1 MTCTIFVFDS
11 VCLLMIGINTTSVE
25 TELKLSSRGLLQQLV
40 FLHLFVTKTFITIKA
55 ENDFLNSEKPDY

>member
-1 MTCTIFVFDS
+1 
-11 VCLLMIGINTTSVE
+11 MIGINTTSVE